1 MQFLTS
7 KNLNLSQSM
16 SKNKNIKRSLYIL
29 TEGHTEQA
37 YFSRI
42 SEILGDE
49 DEWKY
54 SVTVDVREIV
64 DGSKTDPV
72 NMVKEAKKS
81 QRSYDEI
88 WVVFDKDRDRDQQNL
103 QAIELAS
110 KSKIKIAFSS
120 ISFEEWVLLHF
131 EKSTTAFQRSDCES
145 RGQECTCQGAICVST
160 YIKTNHYPAYVKG
173 KAKLYDDLSDKRDIA
188 LEYAAWLKYHHS
200 NIANYHLLN
209 PFTDVD
215 NLVAQL
221 FELPTIRYTGINNPF
236 SFEGIDICVTNYSTA
251 NNIVTVSIQT
261 NNNSNRTFIF
271 NNVQQNIKLLDTNNT
286 ELTYTIPQATTINTG
301 DNRTTDIQFA
311 INEQFQ
317 ATKLKFQ
324 TANECVYVE
333 L

>member
-1 MQFLTS
+1 
-7 KNLNLSQSM
+7 M
-16 SKNKNIKRSLYIL
+16 SKNKNIKKSLYIL

-81 QRSYDEI
+81 QKSYDEV

-103 QAIELAS
+103 QAFELAA
-110 KSKIKIAFSS
+110 KSKIKVAFSS

-131 EKSTTAFQRSDCES
+131 ERSITAFQRSDCES
-145 RGQECTCQGAICVST
+145 RGQQCTCNGAICAST
-160 YIKTNHYPAYVKG
+160 YIRLNYYPTYVKG
-173 KAKLYDDLSDKRDIA
+173 KAKLYDDLSDKRDVA
-188 LEYAAWLKYHHS
+188 LEFAAWLKYRHS
-200 NIANYHLLN
+200 PLTNYHLLN

-215 NLVAQL
+215 NLVSQL
-221 FELPTIRYTGINNPF
+221 FELPAIRYVAINTSF
-236 SFEGIDICVTNYSTA
+236 SFEGIDFCVTNHSTV
-251 NNIVTVSIQT
+251 NNVITVSIQMV
-261 NNNSNRTFIF
+261 NNSNRSFIF
-271 NNVQQNIKLLDTNNT
+271 NNAQQNIKLLGINNV
-286 ELTYTIPQATTINTG
+286 ELNYTISHAQIINNL
-301 DNRTTDIQFA
+301 DNRTIDIQFA
-311 INEQFQ
+311 INGLFK
-317 ATKLKFQ
+317 ASKLKFQ
-324 TANECVYVE
+324 TNNECVHVE